1 VFLNLFHFIAHFFR
15 KFKKNY
21 PLHKSV
27 GQGRNQ
33 GGLRGLKA
41 PPLSQVKFEKKI
53 KSFNFYQISYMQLD
67 QNVTAT
73 LSYPPSYLILS
84 HSSS

>member
-1 VFLNLFHFIAHFFR
+1 LYIQP
-15 KFKKNY
+15 Y
-21 PLHKSV
+21 
-27 GQGRNQ
+27 
-33 GGLRGLKA
+33 
-41 PPLSQVKFEKKI
+41 
-53 KSFNFYQISYMQLD
+53 